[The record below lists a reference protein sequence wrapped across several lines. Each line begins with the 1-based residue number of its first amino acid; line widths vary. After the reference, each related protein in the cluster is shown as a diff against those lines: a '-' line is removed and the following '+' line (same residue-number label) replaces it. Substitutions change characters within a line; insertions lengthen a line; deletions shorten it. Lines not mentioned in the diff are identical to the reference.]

1 MHEHFLVILK
11 HLIPGTSLH
20 SFSGLLPWMQQ
31 QNTSFPLHN
40 SQSKTRGRGVCEEG
54 HLRSQHSCSSSAR
67 SRCLQA
73 FLGIVK
79 SVVLLRDAC
88 RIWSWRQ
95 SECRRR
101 YKHNMD
107 ARWTQEDNQTCE
119 QELGLLST
127 AVGHDTGVG
136 HLKRVKFSTSRNVFG
151 FKWHRTET
159 SIRILGYAT
168 LYWTEII

>member
-1 MHEHFLVILK
+1 
-11 HLIPGTSLH
+11 
-20 SFSGLLPWMQQ
+20 MQQ

-40 SQSKTRGRGVCEEG
+40 SQYKTRGRGVCEEG
-54 HLRSQHSCSSSAR
+54 YLRSQHSCSSSIR

-73 FLGIVK
+73 FLGFVK
-79 SVVLLRDAC
+79 SVFLLRDAY

-107 ARWTQEDNQTCE
+107 ARWMEEDNQTCQ
-119 QELGLLST
+119 QELGLLSA
-127 AVGHDTGVG
+127 AVGHNTGVG
-136 HLKRVKFSTSRNVFG
+136 YLKRVKFSTNRNVFG
-151 FKWHRTET
+151 FKWHRTDT
-159 SIRILGYAT
+159 SIQILGYAT